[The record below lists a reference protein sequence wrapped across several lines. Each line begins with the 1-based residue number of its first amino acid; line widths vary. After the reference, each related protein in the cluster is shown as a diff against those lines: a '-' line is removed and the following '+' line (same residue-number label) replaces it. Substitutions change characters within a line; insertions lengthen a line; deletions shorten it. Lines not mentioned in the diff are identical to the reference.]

1 VNTKPIH
8 ESYTPFKGEKERQL
22 HEQYPKLDGG
32 LFFSIDCI
40 PNFELI
46 RELCSFGG
54 NLVVLSP
61 ESIREDI
68 KNRLSA
74 HLDQYQD

>member
-1 VNTKPIH
+1 M
-8 ESYTPFKGEKERQL
+8 
-22 HEQYPKLDGG
+22 HEQYPQLEGG

-61 ESIREDI
+61 ESIRDEI
-68 KNRLSA
+68 KNRLKE
-74 HLDQYQD
+74 HLAQYQD